1 MECSPLSFNS
11 PACFFITVFVPAI
24 FDLYPL
30 NLTTGVVSI
39 TDGFKISELV
49 WFFSGYSLWSN
60 DCHKGYR
67 AVILW
72 LRMITVRIFL
82 SPFI

>member
-1 MECSPLSFNS
+1 M
-11 PACFFITVFVPAI
+11 FFITVFVPAI

-39 TDGFKISELV
+39 TDGFKISKLV
-49 WFFSGYSLWSN
+49 LFLFFFSGCSLWSN

-72 LRMITVRIFL
+72 LRMITVRNFL